1 MVGQRSSDFF
11 AEYQQLTRTAA
22 NEEELRSRFDT
33 AARTTLDIHDLKL
46 ERGRKDIRRNRVI
59 IEFKAKGLFLGT
71 RTSARFQE
79 ARAQLV
85 EDYIPHQA
93 AQDGREPSDYIGIC
107 FDGVHFAFVFVEP
120 DGRNRV
126 TDLRPFDK
134 RSVGALVLALD
145 QDDRIELTSQNVD
158 DDFGPG
164 SAVAGA
170 LLGALWEHLNSSLAA
185 HVNRVEMLYVEWN
198 DLFEQ
203 STNLGRIGRARLDS
217 YLTSIGL
224 PDGSDPTRVLF
235 VLHTYHALFF
245 KLLAAE
251 VVLANTLLPGT
262 PSDYCFSAATLDDD
276 QLLASLEEHIED
288 SELFRQV
295 NILNFVEGS
304 FFSWY
309 LVNPPSALITAIRAI
324 MQRVSLYRLRGLELG
339 RTRDIVKRVYQQLVP
354 AALRHNIGEYFT
366 PEWLVEF
373 TLDRAAYRGPDIL
386 QKKYLDPCCGS
397 GNFLIHA
404 ISRYKAYARADGW
417 DDAKIL
423 QGILDHIFGFDL
435 NPLAVLTAR
444 VNYLLA
450 ISDLIGT
457 HSEVE
462 IPVYQA
468 DAVYAPTINAT
479 NGTAAATLTYP
490 VGTRMQTIAL
500 ELPETLIQRN
510 RLFARVLEIMERAVH
525 QGDPEQVFVATLNN
539 EPAYV
544 AESERKMWEPLLL
557 DMFRKVQQLER
568 SDWDRIWCRIVRN
581 YFASV
586 AVGKCQVVASNPP
599 WVRWAELPE
608 RYRTRIQ
615 PTCQDYGIFSQ
626 DRYFGG
632 NELDIS
638 GMITYSVADKWL
650 DDRHGRLSFVIT
662 QTHFQSQSS
671 GGFRR
676 FEVKGTP
683 LKVHCVDDFVDVRPF
698 GGLGNSPTVLSM
710 EKGRATTY
718 PLRYLD
724 WERTAAAAI
733 PEDEDWSTAQTNLAY
748 TELEANPLSGPGQRW
763 CILPPGDFDELC
775 VLDGQDPYISGR
787 KGIVTDLNGAYF
799 VELLG
804 PGRLPNTVRVRN
816 KPEIGRKP
824 VPHRTDDIELDLIYP
839 LIKGGGN
846 IRTFH
851 ATTSPLYAI
860 VPNKGITTGEIP
872 TVTSFATRHPGA
884 LRYFRAINADGLLE
898 QRSTWRTRMRLQW
911 DRYVQQ
917 GRTTPEDIPCYAIYD
932 VGRYTFT
939 RYKVVWA
946 EIAGT
951 LAAGVISSAT
961 VPYGGGSKPIVP
973 DHKVYF
979 AAFDDFDYAHYVCAL
994 LNSEPVRAFIDS
1006 FTIKLQFGTLFRHI
1020 RLPAYDST
1028 IQDHVDLAH
1037 LSQQAHQARLAEAPI
1052 GRHRMEIDQ
1061 IAGKLLLNA
1070 V

>member
-1 MVGQRSSDFF
+1 MFDQRSSDFF
-11 AEYQQLTRTAA
+11 AEYRKLTRTAA

-33 AARTTLDIHDLKL
+33 AARTKLDIHDLKL

-59 IEFKAKGLFLGT
+59 IEFKAKGLFLRT
-71 RTSARFQE
+71 KTSAKFRE
-79 ARAQLV
+79 ARDQLV

-93 AQDGREPSDYIGIC
+93 DQDGRVPSDYIGIC
-107 FDGVHFAFVFVEP
+107 FDGTHFAFVFVES
-120 DGRNRV
+120 DGRYRV
-126 TDLRPFDK
+126 TDLQPFDE
-134 RSVGALVLALD
+134 RSAGALVLALD
-145 QDDRIELTSQNVD
+145 QDDRVELTPQNVD

-164 SAVAGA
+164 SVVAGT

-185 HVNRVEMLYVEWN
+185 HVNRVEMLYMEWH

-203 STNLGRIGRARLDS
+203 STNLGRIGQARLDN
-217 YLTSIGL
+217 YLISIGL
-224 PDGSDPTRVLF
+224 PGGADPTRVLF

-251 VVLANTLLPGT
+251 VVLANTVLAGT
-262 PSDYCFSAATLDDD
+262 PSDYCFSAATLKDD
-276 QLLASLEEHIED
+276 QLLSSLEQDIED

-309 LVNPPSALITAIRAI
+309 LVNPPPALVMAIRDI
-324 MQRVSLYRLRGLELG
+324 MQRISLYRLRGLELA

-373 TLDRAAYRGPDIL
+373 TLDRAAYHGPDIL

-404 ISRYKAYARADGW
+404 ISRYKASARAAGW
-417 DDAKIL
+417 DDAKVL

-462 IPVYQA
+462 VPIYQA

-490 VGTRMQTIAL
+490 VGTRIHTIDL
-500 ELPETLIQRN
+500 ELPETLIRRN
-510 RLFARVLEIMERAVH
+510 RLFARVLEIMERTVR
-525 QGDPEQVFVATLNN
+525 QGDSEQIFVAALNS
-539 EPAYV
+539 EPTYTAM
-544 AESERKMWEPLLL
+544 AERNMWEPLLL
-557 DMFRKVQQLER
+557 DMFRKVQQLEE

-586 AVGKCQVVASNPP
+586 AVGKCQVIASNPP
-599 WVRWAELPE
+599 WVRWAELPD

-615 PTCQDYGIFSQ
+615 PTCQDYGIFSE

-676 FEVKGTP
+676 FKVKGTP
-683 LKVHCVDDFVDVRPF
+683 LKVHSVDDFVDVRPF
-698 GGLGNSPTVLSM
+698 SGLGNSPTVLSI
-710 EKGRATTY
+710 EKGQTTVY

-724 WERTAAAAI
+724 WERTTSATI
-733 PEDEDWSTAQTNLAY
+733 PEDEDWSMAQKNLAY

-763 CILPPGDFDELC
+763 CILPPGDFSELC
-775 VLDGQDPYISGR
+775 VLDGRDPYISGR

-799 VELLG
+799 VEVLG
-804 PGRLPNTVRVRN
+804 PGRLPNTVRIRN
-816 KPEIGRKP
+816 KPEMGRKP
-824 VPHRTDDIELDLIYP
+824 VPQRTDDIELDLVYP

-846 IRTFH
+846 IRAFH
-851 ATTSPLYAI
+851 AMTSPLYAI
-860 VPNKGITTGEIP
+860 VPNKGITIGEIP
-872 TVTSFATRHPGA
+872 TMTNFATSYPGA
-884 LRYFRAINADGLLE
+884 LRYFRAINTGGLLE

-911 DRYVQQ
+911 ERRVQQ
-917 GRTTPEDIPCYAIYD
+917 GRTDPGDVPFYAIYD
-932 VGRYTFT
+932 VGRYTFAP
-939 RYKVVWA
+939 YKVVWA

-951 LAAGVISSAT
+951 LEAGVISSAT
-961 VPYGGGSKPIVP
+961 VPYGSGAKSIVP

-994 LNSEPVRAFIDS
+994 LNSNPVRTFIDS

-1028 IQDHVDLAH
+1028 TQHHIGLAR
-1037 LSQQAHQARLAEAPI
+1037 LSQQAHQARMVEAPI
-1052 GRHRMEIDQ
+1052 DQFRAEIDQ
-1061 IAGKLLLNA
+1061 IADKLLLHS